1 MSNRPVNLLLNDI
14 HEAMG
19 RITRY
24 TAGMSFES
32 FKTDEKTIDAVVRN
46 MEIMGEAANRL
57 SDEFQEAHANIEWHK
72 IVGLRNRIVHEY
84 FGIDIDIIWEIL
96 KRDLPPLLSNLQR
109 LRG

>member
-14 HEAMG
+14 CEAIE
-19 RITRY
+19 RIARY
-24 TAGMSFES
+24 TAGMSFGS
-32 FKTDEKTIDAVVRN
+32 FKEDEKTVDAVVRN
-46 MEIMGEAANRL
+46 MEIIGEAAHRL
-57 SDEFQEAHANIEWHK
+57 PDEFQEAHSDIEWHK

-96 KRDLPPLLSNLQR
+96 RRDLPSLLSNLQR